1 MPRKKLGETLMEQKV
16 IDREQLTLALAKSGT
31 SKLGDTLIELGFL
44 SHEQLARALATQFGL
59 SFAALKDLT
68 FEPEAVRLLNGVQAR
83 HYQVA
88 PVAVS
93 GRTLK
98 LAVSNPTNVLAIDD
112 IALLTGLEIEPV
124 VMSTAE
130 LDRALARLY
139 PDTAREGAAP
149 ATLTEVDAAPAVR
162 LVHRLISQAIDE
174 RASDIH
180 LEPQDNGLRVR
191 FRIDGLLRDVTHQPP
206 EVTLPA
212 ISRVKILAGLD
223 ISERRLPQDGALRH
237 LHTNGE
243 QLDLRVSTLPTV
255 LGEKVAI
262 RILSSRYRLSLDD
275 LGFLPDAQ
283 KLVERMLKTSYGMI
297 LVTGPT
303 GSGKTTTLYSL
314 LAALHTPN
322 RNITTVEDPVEY
334 RIEGVNQ
341 VQVKPGIGL
350 TFASVLRAL
359 VRQDPNII
367 MVGEIRD
374 GETADIAVRSALTG
388 HLVLSS
394 LHTNDAAS
402 TITRLVDMGVE
413 PSLIASSV
421 VGIIAQ
427 RLVRRLCP
435 RCRQLETIETY
446 SPELLAL
453 GLDPRGEHRF
463 CRAVGCEHCGG
474 DGYRGRLGIFEVV
487 AVDGILRELIV
498 NGASTDQLRE
508 SFTAKGVRPFR
519 DDGVIKAQQGI
530 TTLSE
535 VLRVAYQEG

>member
-1 MPRKKLGETLMEQKV
+1 MEQKL
-16 IDREQLTLALAKSGT
+16 IDREQLTQALAKSGT
-31 SKLGDTLIELGFL
+31 SRLGDTLIDLGFL
-44 SHEQLARALATQFGL
+44 SHEQLGRALAAQFEL
-59 SFAALKDLT
+59 PFAALRDIT
-68 FEPEAVRLLNGVQAR
+68 FDPEAVRLLNGQTAR
-83 HYQVA
+83 HYQVV
-88 PVAVS
+88 PIGVS

-98 LAVSNPTNVLAIDD
+98 LAISNPGNVLAIDD
-112 IALLTGLEIEPV
+112 VSLLTGLDIEPV
-124 VMSTAE
+124 VMSTTE
-130 LDRALARLY
+130 LDRALGRLY
-139 PDTAREGAAP
+139 PDVAPVRESERLPAA
-149 ATLTEVDAAPAVR
+149 TEVDAAPAVR

-180 LEPQDNGLRVR
+180 LEPQEDGMRIR
-191 FRIDGLLRDVTHQPP
+191 FRIDGLLRDVSHQAR
-206 EVTLPA
+206 ELTLPT
-212 ISRVKILAGLD
+212 ISRIKILAGLD
-223 ISERRLPQDGALRH
+223 ISERRLPQDGGLRH
-237 LHTNGE
+237 LHTNRE
-243 QLDLRVSTLPTV
+243 QFDLRVSTLPTV

-262 RILSSRYRLSLDD
+262 RILSSRYRLD
-275 LGFLPDAQ
+275 LNEVGFLPDAQ
-283 KLVERMLKTSYGMI
+283 RLVERMLKTSYGMI

-314 LAALHTPN
+314 LAALHTPD

-341 VQVKPGIGL
+341 VQVKPAIGL
-350 TFASVLRAL
+350 TFATVLRAL

-367 MVGEIRD
+367 MVGEVRD

-427 RLVRRLCP
+427 RLVRRICP
-435 RCRQLETIETY
+435 RCRHLQTVEACA
-446 SPELLAL
+446 PELFAL
-453 GLDPRGEHRF
+453 GLEPRVEHQFYRG
-463 CRAVGCEHCGG
+463 AGCEHCSG
-474 DGYRGRLGIFEVV
+474 DGYRGRMGIFEVV
-487 AVDGILRELIV
+487 TLDGTLRELIV
-498 NGASTDQLRE
+498 NGASTDQLRATL
-508 SFTAKGVRPFR
+508 TAKGTRTFK
-519 DDGVIKAQQGI
+519 DDGIVKAQQGI